1 MKYLM
6 YVILIITVIFFTVPC
21 FGQDDKVEVLNKGNT
36 IILVASEGE
45 LLSRND
51 ATMFVVV
58 GALDE
63 PVVIMFKGDK
73 AIMGKIE
80 RICFEPGKAYIG
92 WFYMPHDEVDEVH
105 INGVSVTIPKR
116 SK

>member
-1 MKYLM
+1 MRHLIN
-6 YVILIITVIFFTVPC
+6 VILIITVIFFTSPC
-21 FGQDDKVEVLNKGNT
+21 FGQDDKVEVQHKNNT

-45 LLSRND
+45 LLPRND
-51 ATMFVVV
+51 ATMFAVV

-73 AIMGKIE
+73 VITGKIE

-92 WFYMPHDEVDEVH
+92 WFYMPHDKVDEVH
-105 INGVSVTIPKR
+105 INGVSVAIPKR